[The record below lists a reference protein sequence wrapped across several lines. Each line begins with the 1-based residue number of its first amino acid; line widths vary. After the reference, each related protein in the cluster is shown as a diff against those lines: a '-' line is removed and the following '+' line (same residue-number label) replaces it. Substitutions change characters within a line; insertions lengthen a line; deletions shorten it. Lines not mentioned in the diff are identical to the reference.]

1 MKNRATQ
8 SRDQTLDIHPADQ
21 IAAGAMDNAGFVET
35 TSHQIL
41 ADLVWKYFGEEIT
54 QALQEAQ
61 QALEAEK
68 VRSTTAKS
76 QER

>member
-1 MKNRATQ
+1 
-8 SRDQTLDIHPADQ
+8 
-21 IAAGAMDNAGFVET
+21 VEN

-61 QALEAEK
+61 QALAPTK
-68 VRSTTAKS
+68 GRSKIAKS
-76 QER
+76 GKR